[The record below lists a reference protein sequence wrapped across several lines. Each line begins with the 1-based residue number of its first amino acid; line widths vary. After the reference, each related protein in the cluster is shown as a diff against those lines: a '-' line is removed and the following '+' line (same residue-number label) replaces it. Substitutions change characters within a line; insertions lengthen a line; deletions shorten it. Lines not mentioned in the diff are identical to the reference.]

1 MCHGVASELLT
12 EVKRFAGHTLP
23 QQLQLYQSQA
33 TNNAKSFGYMD
44 LPAANNI
51 GGISGLGPTAPMTST
66 GLQLNDDINSFH
78 HQQALLNKLTQI
90 NYMQQLNALNTNPY
104 AHVNAMNQFTANAMP
119 FQQQQQELLLNQQQL
134 LVQQQLHELNN
145 SKKNN
150 KHHTQPPLQ
159 QRHIHNTQPPPHAQ
173 QQQQAVFK
181 SNNQN
186 SKAQNEIN
194 NEYMRLLAEVEAKKN
209 KKKKNKKH
217 NKKRNK
223 SGLSSSLTSSSDE
236 SDSDSDDSDDDDS
249 DSDDS
254 SDSDED
260 SDDSSDSEDDQK
272 RDKTKASMTTQS
284 APNDDGGIGLVDDDV
299 DMKYPPIPFGGGS
312 KDINLEPLKTPHAH
326 DEQKQKKESKKAL
339 KKNKKKKRKKK
350 KKKSSSLASSSVS
363 DSSDS
368 DEESDSDESDE
379 DDTDSD
385 EDSED
390 EEEDSEEEETDSD
403 SDSDEESD
411 SDESDEDDT
420 DSDEDSEDEEEDS
433 EEEETDSDSDSEEEE
448 EESNGKF
455 EDDLDLLLSG
465 NIEEYIS
472 KKMPL
477 AVTTEE
483 VKEEVKEEEPAVVTK
498 MHRPHSLSIQIRD
511 VEELQEAIG
520 DVKHEEESDDDDDDD
535 DANEAEILGKS
546 RNRKIDRI
554 LRGSKSNLDYA
565 KNVLGMVETDRN
577 TPQTAAV
584 DTGVT
589 LDYSDVVEQNKHKQ
603 HLDDMIANI
612 MAGKEFVPFEEE
624 IADKA
629 RESEDELDAIDA
641 EMTAAA
647 AAVSEEDE
655 DVEEMFNE
663 KEEKKSFQSLIT
675 AALVDNGGHHKRQST
690 RLLLDSLRTE
700 EVRESQM
707 VITWG
712 MILIE
717 LDNFAS
723 FAEEFERSE
732 LISII
737 STLIDEALEYEN
749 QYVDHMSDG
758 QFVLLTPVDIVVG
771 SEENVIQQKE
781 DRLHDIA
788 ASVLHHLSQEE
799 EQLEF
804 CMGVA
809 LQDGVSSDQEWFE
822 IARQSLEEM
831 KRYREMDR
839 KENKILTVNRALDM
853 VSAADLDYQDGVTG
867 DTALIIA
874 IKSRK
879 SPDVIATIMKNG
891 CNVNLRNKKGMSA
904 LMVAAMNGD
913 NDTVMNLS
921 QHESINLDDANGK
934 SALLFAAENGHR
946 EVVKT
951 LLAAGADMNCCDDD
965 NQSNVLMCA
974 VNNNDLD
981 LIKFVLNY
989 PHQKININAQNR
1001 FGYTALMIA
1010 AYNGNQ
1016 YVVQILI
1023 NHAADI
1029 NVKNESNENAYAI
1042 ARKANHIDLCQ
1053 ILLPLQYN

>member
-1 MCHGVASELLT
+1 MYEMGRLAEGVAQIINVKDSTMCHGVASELLT

-403 SDSDEESD
+403 SDS
-411 SDESDEDDT
+411 
-420 DSDEDSEDEEEDS
+420 
-433 EEEETDSDSDSEEEE
+433 EEEE

-535 DANEAEILGKS
+535 DANEAE
-546 RNRKIDRI
+546 
-554 LRGSKSNLDYA
+554 
-565 KNVLGMVETDRN
+565 
-577 TPQTAAV
+577 
-584 DTGVT
+584 
-589 LDYSDVVEQNKHKQ
+589 
-603 HLDDMIANI
+603 
-612 MAGKEFVPFEEE
+612 
-624 IADKA
+624 
-629 RESEDELDAIDA
+629 
-641 EMTAAA
+641 
-647 AAVSEEDE
+647 
-655 DVEEMFNE
+655 
-663 KEEKKSFQSLIT
+663 
-675 AALVDNGGHHKRQST
+675 
-690 RLLLDSLRTE
+690 
-700 EVRESQM
+700 
-707 VITWG
+707 
-712 MILIE
+712 
-717 LDNFAS
+717 
-723 FAEEFERSE
+723 
-732 LISII
+732 
-737 STLIDEALEYEN
+737 
-749 QYVDHMSDG
+749 
-758 QFVLLTPVDIVVG
+758 
-771 SEENVIQQKE
+771 
-781 DRLHDIA
+781 
-788 ASVLHHLSQEE
+788 
-799 EQLEF
+799 
-804 CMGVA
+804 
-809 LQDGVSSDQEWFE
+809 
-822 IARQSLEEM
+822 
-831 KRYREMDR
+831 
-839 KENKILTVNRALDM
+839 
-853 VSAADLDYQDGVTG
+853 
-867 DTALIIA
+867 
-874 IKSRK
+874 
-879 SPDVIATIMKNG
+879 
-891 CNVNLRNKKGMSA
+891 
-904 LMVAAMNGD
+904 
-913 NDTVMNLS
+913 
-921 QHESINLDDANGK
+921 
-934 SALLFAAENGHR
+934 
-946 EVVKT
+946 
-951 LLAAGADMNCCDDD
+951 
-965 NQSNVLMCA
+965 
-974 VNNNDLD
+974 
-981 LIKFVLNY
+981 
-989 PHQKININAQNR
+989 
-1001 FGYTALMIA
+1001 
-1010 AYNGNQ
+1010 
-1016 YVVQILI
+1016 
-1023 NHAADI
+1023 
-1029 NVKNESNENAYAI
+1029 
-1042 ARKANHIDLCQ
+1042 
-1053 ILLPLQYN
+1053 